1 MDKII
6 PVGQFLP
13 YTLEDLSVVIPQ
25 ASQYVKRIKWFL
37 PQYIKGTPK
46 EVVKNTV
53 VVYDPLDE
61 ETKAVLAQYGIKGLT
76 ATPPHSTYKMEAG
89 FKSVKTRL
97 CVRMHNDAF
106 IKRSDWAQ
114 SLVDYF
120 NQETSS
126 QLVGAFNISGG
137 IAREI
142 LDKILIWYPNF
153 KTIYDNLD
161 FSNSQGLSV
170 GAPFFSAIFMAGQ
183 TYVMRDV
190 YSLVVELNKGDMN
203 KEDVLF
209 TILTSFLNIKLTNW
223 TNLYNF
229 VANIGARYGDFEEG
243 FIPPDEQFM
252 VTEENRA
259 NFPKAEFKEV
269 VYG

>member
-97 CVRMHNDAF
+97 CVRMHNDA
-106 IKRSDWAQ
+106 
-114 SLVDYF
+114 
-120 NQETSS
+120 
-126 QLVGAFNISGG
+126 
-137 IAREI
+137 
-142 LDKILIWYPNF
+142 LDRK
-153 KTIYDNLD
+153 
-161 FSNSQGLSV
+161 
-170 GAPFFSAIFMAGQ
+170 
-183 TYVMRDV
+183 
-190 YSLVVELNKGDMN
+190 
-203 KEDVLF
+203 
-209 TILTSFLNIKLTNW
+209 
-223 TNLYNF
+223 
-229 VANIGARYGDFEEG
+229 
-243 FIPPDEQFM
+243 
-252 VTEENRA
+252 
-259 NFPKAEFKEV
+259 
-269 VYG
+269 